1 MLRRSRQPCAAV
13 GVCIRPGNQ
22 AVPGLADAYMDLV
35 RYVEKPC
42 DIKVSRYTTSGFM
55 RLKLGNELA
64 KRKVF
69 LHVFESQTE
78 ANKHIQHD

>member
-1 MLRRSRQPCAAV
+1 
-13 GVCIRPGNQ
+13 
-22 AVPGLADAYMDLV
+22 MDLV

-42 DIKVSRYTTSGFM
+42 DIKVSRYTASGFM

-69 LHVFESQTE
+69 SHVFESQTE